1 MSNQVATLTRNQME
15 NMVAQ
20 ANSILQMYDKI
31 TELKMEMADMNSEF
45 RKLYEEIKKEFEDF
59 KNTVPL
65 TGPQADRLYA
75 VCTRKG
81 HQLTKQYFGEE
92 VSQELYSKKFGHLVK
107 GVYTAIRKKFEVNKY
122 NQVKRVECEVAI
134 AFTETLT
141 LSDLPKNYLRL
152 TDHQIDTAKRHG
164 DFEILK
170 RLG

>member
-20 ANSILQMYDKI
+20 ANSILQMYDEI

-75 VCTRKG
+75 VCT
-81 HQLTKQYFGEE
+81 
-92 VSQELYSKKFGHLVK
+92 
-107 GVYTAIRKKFEVNKY
+107 
-122 NQVKRVECEVAI
+122 
-134 AFTETLT
+134 
-141 LSDLPKNYLRL
+141 LSLIHISEPTR
-152 TDHQIDTAKRHG
+152 RS
-164 DFEILK
+164 
-170 RLG
+170 